1 MTKKQLNQLEKVR
14 NQALKLMRKH
24 KLDRDGWQFQWD
36 HAKLRLGSC
45 NYTYKTITLSKWYML
60 GLSKA
65 EIKDTILHE
74 IAHALVGPCNEF
86 KPNGRRAVS
95 PHGAEWKAMAEKIGA
110 TPKAKAKLTSEDWE
124 NLRTKVIVPTMD
136 GKKKP
141 LQYNYPQFGR
151 YRMPRSLV
159 INNNNK

>member
-1 MTKKQLNQLEKVR
+1 MTQKQLSQLEEVR
-14 NQALKLMRKH
+14 NLALKLMRKH
-24 KLDRDGWQFQWD
+24 GLDKQGWQFQWD

-60 GLSKA
+60 GLSKK

-86 KPNGRRAVS
+86 KENGRRAVA
-95 PHGAEWKAMAEKIGA
+95 PHGAEWKAMAKKIGA
-110 TPKAKAKLTSEDWE
+110 TPKAKAKLTAEDWE
-124 NLRTKVIVPTMD
+124 KLQKKVVITTMD

-141 LQYNYPQFGR
+141 LKYNYSQFGR
-151 YRMPRSLV
+151 YRMPRS
-159 INNNNK
+159 